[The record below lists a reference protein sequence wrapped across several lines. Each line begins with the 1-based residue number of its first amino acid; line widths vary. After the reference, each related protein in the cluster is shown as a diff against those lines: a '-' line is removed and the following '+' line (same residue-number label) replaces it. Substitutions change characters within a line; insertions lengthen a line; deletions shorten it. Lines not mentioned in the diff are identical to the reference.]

1 MIYYIDSADL
11 AVVKEANQSYPIAG
25 ITMNPTIVMKDLKE
39 EKIPFFQ
46 LTSQIRAIIGE
57 EKEMHVQVVSTTAE
71 EMIREARCLRENISG
86 TLYVKIPACKA
97 GYEAI
102 QTLKEE
108 GIATTATAIIDVNQ
122 AVLAARAGASYAAI
136 YVNRVS
142 NISADGD
149 KVLADTVAVFKQNQF
164 EAKVLGASFKNALQ
178 VERAAVNG
186 VYGSAIGYDVFEA
199 CANHMLTD
207 ASIQQFK
214 KDWESVYGVG
224 KSICDCD

>member
-11 AVVKEANQSYPIAG
+11 SVVKEANQAYPIAG
-25 ITMNPTIVMKDLKE
+25 ITMNPTIVMKDLKG
-39 EKIPFFQ
+39 EKVPFFE
-46 LTSQIRAIIGE
+46 LTHQIREIIGE
-57 EKEMHVQVVSTTAE
+57 EKELHVQVVSTTFE
-71 EMIREARCLRENISG
+71 GMIKEARHLKENISG
-86 TLYVKIPACKA
+86 NLYVKIPACKS

-102 QTLKEE
+102 KALTEE

-122 AVLAARAGASYAAI
+122 AILAARAGASYVAI

-149 KVLADTVAVFKQNQF
+149 KVLADTVKVFKANQF

-186 VYGSAIGYDVFEA
+186 AYGSAIGYDVFEA
-199 CANHMLTD
+199 CANHILTDSSIEQFKQDWESLYGPD
-207 ASIQQFK
+207 ASI
-214 KDWESVYGVG
+214 
-224 KSICDCD
+224 CDF